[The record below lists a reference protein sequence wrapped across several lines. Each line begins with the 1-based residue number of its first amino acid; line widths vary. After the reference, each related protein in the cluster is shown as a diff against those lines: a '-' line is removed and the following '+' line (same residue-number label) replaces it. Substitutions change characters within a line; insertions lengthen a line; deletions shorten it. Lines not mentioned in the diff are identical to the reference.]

1 MSTFV
6 YSATN
11 NEGEISGG
19 ELEMNDVR
27 AVIDYLNHQDLTVI
41 SVKQKSGL
49 GNKFNISL
57 FEGLSIAEKI
67 MLTKHLSTIVKAG
80 LTLREGIETILN
92 DAKKKTF
99 KKILTEAKLNL
110 EKGQPLSV
118 TFKKYPKIFS
128 GIFIAL
134 IETGEASGTLEKS
147 LDYLGEQLKKEYSL
161 KQKIKSAM
169 IYPLILLLASF
180 AVITIL
186 MVLVVPR
193 LTKAFMQNNLE
204 LPWSTKLI
212 INASSFIT
220 GNLLYLVIL
229 FALAIIS
236 FLVLRKNSGVQ
247 NVVSEVI
254 IKIPVVSD
262 LYEKIILARFTRT
275 LGTLLSS
282 GINILKAIDI
292 SSEVLGHNRYQKA
305 IKDIKTQVTQGVSIG
320 NALKRNKNI
329 FPYLVISMV
338 NVGEKTGKLD
348 SILKELAVFYE
359 EEIDNS
365 LKNLVSLLE
374 PALLLFMGV
383 IVATI
388 AFSVIMPIYQMVGS
402 MN

>member
-11 NEGEISGG
+11 DKGEISSG
-19 ELEMNDVR
+19 ELEMSGVM

-57 FEGLSIAEKI
+57 FEGLSVTEKI
-67 MLTKHLSTIVKAG
+67 MLTKHLSTIIKAG

-92 DAKKKTF
+92 DAKKKTL

-118 TFKKYPKIFS
+118 TFKKYPRIFS
-128 GIFIAL
+128 NIFIAL
-134 IETGEASGTLEKS
+134 VETGEASGTLEKS
-147 LDYLGEQLKKEYSL
+147 LNYLGEQLKKEYSL

-186 MVLVVPR
+186 MVFVVPR

-204 LPWSTKLI
+204 LPLSTKLI
-212 INASSFIT
+212 ISASSFIA

-229 FALAIIS
+229 LALIIIS
-236 FLVLRKNSGVQ
+236 FLILRKNSGVQ
-247 NVVSEVI
+247 NAISEVI

-275 LGTLLSS
+275 LSTLLSS

-292 SSEVLGHNRYQKA
+292 SSEVLGHNRYQKT
-305 IKDIKTQVTQGVSIG
+305 IKDIKAQITQGVSMG
-320 NALKRNKNI
+320 NALKKNGNV
-329 FPYLVISMV
+329 FPYLIISMV

-348 SILKELAVFYE
+348 SILEELAVFYE

-383 IVATI
+383 IVAAI